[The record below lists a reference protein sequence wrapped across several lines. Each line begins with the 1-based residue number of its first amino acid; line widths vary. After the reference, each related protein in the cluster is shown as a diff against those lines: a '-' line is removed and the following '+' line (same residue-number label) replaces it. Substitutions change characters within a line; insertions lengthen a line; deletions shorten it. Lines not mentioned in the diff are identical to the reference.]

1 MLSIYETQCIAK
13 PNASASAES
22 VWRLLLSLGVLTGLI
37 AVAFLHIGAWMVLPF
52 AGLEL
57 VLVVLAFV
65 MVLRHSDDYEKIT
78 FAEDHVEV
86 EQSVLGKT
94 KHVRFQRYWTRI
106 TLRED
111 EDGKKSLWIG
121 SRNQEVEFGRD
132 TMSNAQREELVSHL
146 KRTLLKLNN

>member
-22 VWRLLLSLGVLTGLI
+22 VCKLLLSLGILTGLI
-37 AVAFLHIGAWMVLPF
+37 ALAFVHIGAWMVLPF

-65 MVLRHSDDYEKIT
+65 WVLKHGDDYEKIT
-78 FAEDHVEV
+78 IAEDHVEV
-86 EQSVLGKT
+86 EQSVLGKI
-94 KHVRFQRYWTRI
+94 KHIRFQRYWTRI
-106 TLRED
+106 TLRES
-111 EDGKKSLWIG
+111 ENGRTSLWIG

-132 TMSNAQREELVSHL
+132 TMNSAQRVELASHL
-146 KRTLLKLNN
+146 KRTLLKN

>member
-22 VWRLLLSLGVLTGLI
+22 VCRLLLSLGILTGLI
-37 AVAFLHIGAWMVLPF
+37 ALAFVHIGAWMVLPF

-65 MVLRHSDDYEKIT
+65 WVLKHRDDYEKIT
-78 FAEDHVEV
+78 IVEDHVEI
-86 EQSVLGKT
+86 EQSVLGKI

-106 TLRED
+106 TLRES
-111 EDGKKSLWIG
+111 ENGKTSLWIG

-132 TMSNAQREELVSHL
+132 TMNNAQRAELVSHL
-146 KRTLLKLNN
+146 KRTLLKN

>member
-22 VWRLLLSLGVLTGLI
+22 VSRLLLGLGILTVLI
-37 AVAFLHIGAWMVLPF
+37 ALAFMHIGAWMVLPF

-65 MVLRHSDDYEKIT
+65 WVLKHSDDYEKIT
-78 FAEDHVEV
+78 IVEDHVEI
-86 EQSVLGKT
+86 EQSVLGKI

-106 TLRED
+106 TLRES
-111 EDGKKSLWIG
+111 ENGKTSLWIG

-132 TMSNAQREELVSHL
+132 TMNNAQRAELVSHL
-146 KRTLLKLNN
+146 KRTLLKN